1 LAQAFAALGFR
12 LVCVEVARVGF
23 IGAALLAVLF
33 YALGFGFLVGEGGG
47 FFRGFGFCGLF
58 GLLALYFRVF
68 GCVPRVEN
76 LLFFEEWWISAVS

>member
-33 YALGFGFLVGEGGG
+33 YALGFGFLVGEGG
-47 FFRGFGFCGLF
+47 
-58 GLLALYFRVF
+58 YFRVF